1 MPTVTPLLAGYSL
14 TSNQGNPAFCSVLL
28 VESEGRRALFDCRHA
43 GRRRHLLEALAAQG
57 SVIELPGHTPGSIG
71 LLAGTAVLAAD
82 AVPSLKVLLAGR
94 ASGRPYDRERADAS
108 VDRVAGLAEVVYPG
122 HDGAVR
128 RSADGGFEYV
138 GNAVPLM
145 FRVP

>member
-28 VESEGRRALFDCRHA
+28 VESEGRRALFDCGHA

-71 LLAGTAVLAAD
+71 LVAGTAVLAAD
-82 AVPSLKVLLAGR
+82 AVPSLKALLAGGGR
-94 ASGRPYDRERADAS
+94 GGPDARGGAACSGVRGS
-108 VDRVAGLAEVVYPG
+108 GLGAGGLG
-122 HDGAVR
+122 
-128 RSADGGFEYV
+128 
-138 GNAVPLM
+138 
-145 FRVP
+145 

>member
-28 VESEGRRALFDCRHA
+28 IESEGRRALFDCGHA

-82 AVPSLKVLLAGR
+82 AVPLLKVLLAGR
-94 ASGRPYDRERADAS
+94 AGGGPEEREGGRASGWR
-108 VDRVAGLAEVVYPG
+108 GPG
-122 HDGAVR
+122 V
-128 RSADGGFEYV
+128 
-138 GNAVPLM
+138 
-145 FRVP
+145 

>member
-28 VESEGRRALFDCRHA
+28 VESEGRRALFDCGHA

-94 ASGRPYDRERADAS
+94 ARWRAHDRERGGGS
-108 VDRVAGLAEVVYPG
+108 GGRV
-122 HDGAVR
+122 
-128 RSADGGFEYV
+128 GGV
-138 GNAVPLM
+138 GEGGYS
-145 FRVP
+145 R

>member
-28 VESEGRRALFDCRHA
+28 IESEGRSALFDCGHA

-57 SVIELPGHTPGSIG
+57 SVIELPGHTPGSIV

-94 ASGRPYDRERADAS
+94 ARGRPYDRGRAGAS
-108 VDRVAGLAEVVYPG
+108 GGRGAGVGGGGGPG
-122 HDGAVR
+122 
-128 RSADGGFEYV
+128 
-138 GNAVPLM
+138 
-145 FRVP
+145 